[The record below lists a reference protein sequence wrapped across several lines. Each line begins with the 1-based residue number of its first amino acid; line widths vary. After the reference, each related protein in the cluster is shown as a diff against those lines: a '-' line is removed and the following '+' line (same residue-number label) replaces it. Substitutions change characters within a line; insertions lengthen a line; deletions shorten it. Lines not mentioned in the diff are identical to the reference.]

1 MGSDLRSDPAS
12 TFLILSWQLISKEQP
27 MAFAGTNYLAI
38 VIAAVVSYGFG
49 ALYYGALA
57 KSWMAALGKTEAELK
72 ANSSMTPFV
81 IAFVALLVM
90 ATVLAGVMGHLGPG
104 QVTLRN
110 GLVSAG
116 FIWVGFVATT
126 LAVNNAFQG
135 AKSMLSVVDGGH
147 WLGVL
152 LIQGATIGLMGV

>member
-1 MGSDLRSDPAS
+1 
-12 TFLILSWQLISKEQP
+12 

-57 KSWMAALGKTEAELK
+57 KPWMAALGKTEEDMK

-110 GLVSAG
+110 GLISAG

-126 LAVNNAFQG
+126 LAVNYAFQG
-135 AKSMLSVVDGGH
+135 AKPTLTLVDGGH

>member
-1 MGSDLRSDPAS
+1 
-12 TFLILSWQLISKEQP
+12 

-57 KSWMAALGKTEAELK
+57 KPWMAALGKTEAELK

-135 AKSMLSVVDGGH
+135 AKSTLTLVDGGH

>member
-1 MGSDLRSDPAS
+1 MV
-12 TFLILSWQLISKEQP
+12 
-27 MAFAGTNYLAI
+27 FAGTNTLAL
-38 VIAAVVSYGFG
+38 VVAAVISYGFG
-49 ALYYGALA
+49 ALYYGLLGGP
-57 KSWMAALGKTEAELK
+57 WMAALGKTDAEMK
-72 ANSSMTPFV
+72 ADKRIAPFV

-110 GLVSAG
+110 GLVSAA

-126 LAVNNAFQG
+126 LAVNHAFQG
-135 AKSMLSVVDGGH
+135 ASRTLTLIDGGH

-152 LIQGATIGLMGV
+152 LIQGAIIGWMGI

>member
-1 MGSDLRSDPAS
+1 
-12 TFLILSWQLISKEQP
+12 

-57 KSWMAALGKTEAELK
+57 KPWMAALGKTEAELK
-72 ANSSMTPFV
+72 ANSSMVPFV
-81 IAFVALLVM
+81 IAFVALVVM

-110 GLVSAG
+110 GLISAG
-116 FIWVGFVATT
+116 FVWTGFVVTT
-126 LAVNNAFQG
+126 LAVNHAFQG
-135 AKSMLSVVDGGH
+135 ARRSLTLIDGGH

-152 LIQGATIGLMGV
+152 LIQGAVIGGIGVS

>member
-1 MGSDLRSDPAS
+1 
-12 TFLILSWQLISKEQP
+12 

-38 VIAAVVSYGFG
+38 VLAAVVSYGFG

-57 KSWMAALGKTEAELK
+57 KSWMAALGKSEEDLK
-72 ANSSMTPFV
+72 ANGNIAPFV
-81 IAFVALLVM
+81 IAIVALLVM

-110 GLVSAG
+110 GLISAG

-126 LAVNNAFQG
+126 LAVNHAFQG
-135 AKSMLSVVDGGH
+135 ARLILTLIDGGH
-147 WLGVL
+147 WLAVL
-152 LIQGATIGLMGV
+152 LIQGAVIGWLGV

>member
-1 MGSDLRSDPAS
+1 
-12 TFLILSWQLISKEQP
+12 

-38 VIAAVVSYGFG
+38 VLAAVVSYGFG

-57 KSWMAALGKTEAELK
+57 KSWMTALGKSEEDLK
-72 ANSSMTPFV
+72 ANGNIAPFV
-81 IAFVALLVM
+81 IAIVALLVM

-110 GLVSAG
+110 GLISAG

-126 LAVNNAFQG
+126 LAVNHAFQG
-135 AKSMLSVVDGGH
+135 ARLILTLIDGGH
-147 WLGVL
+147 WLAVL
-152 LIQGATIGLMGV
+152 LIQGAVIGWLGV